1 MKKVIASLVAVAGM
15 SVAASGQG
23 TVDWQVSNDGVN
35 WSDTVNALP
44 GQQIVARA
52 RVTTSSAVSPNLG
65 LASFVMQPTVS
76 SWTAGDTLAAFHNTG
91 IQGNSIVG
99 SMILEDGTEGGLD
112 GPFGRFNPW
121 GRTATSGTNFI
132 KGHLHT
138 GGVGGAPAGGNWL
151 RIAQATIT
159 SWIGGTGN
167 TSGNS
172 GVPISQNNQSTQGI
186 TYNTNL
192 ANILVFQFG
201 FTLSSDPAARSLVID
216 VPALGFGN
224 RNTTTGEREMYW
236 FATGSESTGQI
247 RGAALSSSAT
257 VNVVPT
263 PASIALLGLGG
274 LIVGRRRR

>member
-23 TVDWQVSNDGVN
+23 TVDWQVSTDGTT
-35 WSDTVNALP
+35 WSDSVNALP
-44 GQQIVARA
+44 GATVVVRA
-52 RVTTSSAVSPNLG
+52 RVTTGSAVSPNLG

-76 SWTAGDTLAAFHNTG
+76 SWTAADTLLAFQNG
-91 IQGNSIVG
+91 GVQGNSIAG
-99 SMILEDGTEGGLD
+99 SMITDDASADGLD

-121 GRTATSGTNFI
+121 GRTATSGTNAI
-132 KGHLHT
+132 KGHFHT

-151 RIAQATIT
+151 RIAQGTVT

-172 GVPISQNNQSTQGI
+172 GVPISQNNQVTQGAS
-186 TYNTNL
+186 YNTNL
-192 ANILVFQFG
+192 ENVLVFQFG
-201 FTLSSDPAARSLVID
+201 FTLSSDTALRSLVID
-216 VPALGFGN
+216 VPTAGFGN
-224 RNTTTGEREMYW
+224 RNSTTGEREMYW
-236 FATGSESTGQI
+236 FATGSETTGQI